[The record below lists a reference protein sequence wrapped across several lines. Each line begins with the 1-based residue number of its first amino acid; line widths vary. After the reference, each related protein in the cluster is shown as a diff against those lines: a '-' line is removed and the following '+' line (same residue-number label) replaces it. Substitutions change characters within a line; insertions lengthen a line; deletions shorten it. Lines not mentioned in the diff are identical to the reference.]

1 MYGEDEK
8 KYKKIIL
15 IGIIVLIV
23 LAISLFLIFS
33 TFKKDKPNDFEKLIL
48 RDAETFI
55 KLKNINSNH
64 FITLADIEDVV
75 ATSYET
81 CNKATGILYNNG
93 KYELYVSCSNYI
105 SDSIKNINNQNYNY
119 ITLKEDAFIVTSD
132 NKFKD
137 PGYVSN
143 YKVETY
149 ANSVYSTQGLYTTT
163 YLVKDSTGQILEK
176 ANRYIVYS
184 NYNNDLKT
192 SHLELLGSKEMYLK
206 KGSKFIDPG
215 VQVKDSY
222 GNDVSLNVKV
232 TGNVNTNIPG
242 VYTLNYN
249 LNQLNTSRTVTV
261 TSMDI
266 DVTLSNEN
274 YTNKSVK
281 IIINIDSNEYVS
293 TTLPDDTISTDD
305 YIEYEVF
312 KNGTYH
318 FYVKDKHNEGTHIV
332 KEITN
337 IDKTKP
343 LVSCTGKSENKVTT
357 INIKAEDN
365 SGIRYYKYGS
375 FSDNVNTNA
384 YVINQTLSN
393 LWVSA
398 TDNAGNIT
406 ETACVIT
413 VIAPTEPKPETP
425 EIESPDSNGDY
436 KRIRLTHFE
445 DAALAKCGTSCIQR
459 KKDNGELKID
469 DHGWYMYKYKGE
481 WYYVIASAINNPT
494 LIDKYGH
501 ASYTDITYYN
511 YYDTFTI
518 YISDTTSSSSDEY
531 PDNRYKAYRV
541 IILDVCGACSK
552 FSKYLQ
558 DIHPP
563 WSSTTIEK
571 WRSDAYK
578 GNSIKLDLWIS
589 PDASVN
595 PASWAFIDN

>member
-15 IGIIVLIV
+15 IGIIFLII
-23 LAISLFLIFS
+23 LAISLFFIFS
-33 TFKKDKPNDFEKLIL
+33 TFKNDKPNDFEKLIL

-184 NYNNDLKT
+184 NYNNDLKN
-192 SHLELLGSKEMYLK
+192 SHLELLGSKEMYIK
-206 KGSKFIDPG
+206 RGVKFKDPG

-375 FSDNVNTNA
+375 FSDNVTTNS

-393 LWVSA
+393 LWVSV

-406 ETACVIT
+406 ETACAIT

-425 EIESPDSNGDY
+425 EIEAPDSNGDY

-481 WYYVIASAINNPT
+481 WHYVIASAINNPT

-541 IILDVCGACSK
+541 IVLDVCGACSK